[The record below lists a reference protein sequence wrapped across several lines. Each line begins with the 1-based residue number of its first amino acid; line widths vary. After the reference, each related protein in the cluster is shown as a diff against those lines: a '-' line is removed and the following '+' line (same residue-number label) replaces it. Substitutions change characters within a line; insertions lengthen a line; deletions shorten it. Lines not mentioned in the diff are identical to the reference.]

1 MMVTKRC
8 IPHDDWSKLRCNTE
22 WDYWET
28 NTKPVAV
35 LGAVSREKG
44 IELIMNFPKSVNCR
58 RFKVFLDE
66 LRRLNPF
73 DNIMLMMDNLSVHK
87 NL

>member
-1 MMVTKRC
+1 MMVTKKC

-28 NTKPVAV
+28 NTKPIAV

-44 IELIMNFPKSVNCR
+44 IELIMNFPKSV
-58 RFKVFLDE
+58 KL
-66 LRRLNPF
+66 
-73 DNIMLMMDNLSVHK
+73 
-87 NL
+87 